1 MPDPANFYERASIG
15 DVSYVKDGYFVRM
28 FNVLLDWSNPSS
40 FLPYSESSPES
51 LPDNY
56 VCLEMG
62 PINQIR
68 QATLSKG
75 VYYSRF
81 VQARVDE

>member
-1 MPDPANFYERASIG
+1 MPDPANLYERVSIG
-15 DVSYVKDGYFVRM
+15 DVGYIKDGYFVRK
-28 FNVLLDWSNPSS
+28 LLDWSIPSNYA
-40 FLPYSESSPES
+40 LYSESSPES
-51 LPDNY
+51 QPDNY

-62 PINQIR
+62 PFNQIR